1 MKTLYL
7 KAAPGDIADYV
18 IFSGDPGRVKKVC
31 SHLSN
36 VKNIAC
42 NREFETYTGNYKGM
56 PVTVTSTGIG
66 APSAAIA
73 MEEMYECG
81 MKVAVRLGTVMG
93 LIDNLGGFI
102 IPRAAIRRESTSSTY
117 VEKGYPAAADIEL
130 VSYMN
135 AAVKKQ
141 NGVYTNGIICSMD
154 GYYSEMKSSK
164 LSEQMQKDI
173 DGTISELKKYN
184 VVGLDMETSLI
195 LTLGSLMNI
204 KACSV
209 TVTTILEGRKGMLK
223 DDDRIAAEEKLITVV
238 LEGQYSFA
246 NDNR

>member
-7 KAAPGDIADYV
+7 KAGPGDIADYV

-31 SHLSN
+31 QHLSD
-36 VKNIAC
+36 VRNIAC

-73 MEEMYECG
+73 LEEMYECG

-102 IPRAAIRRESTSSTY
+102 IPRAAMRCESTSSTY
-117 VEKGYPAAADIEL
+117 VEKGYPAAADFEL
-130 VSYMN
+130 ISYMN
-135 AAVKKQ
+135 AAVKKE
-141 NGVYTNGIICSMD
+141 NGKYTNGIVCSMD

-164 LSEQMQKDI
+164 LSGKMQNNVDEKI
-173 DGTISELKKYN
+173 PELKKYN
-184 VVGLDMETSLI
+184 IVGVDMETSLI
-195 LTLGSLMNI
+195 LTLGALMDI

-209 TVTTILEGRKGMLK
+209 TYTTVLDGLK
-223 DDDRIAAEEKLITVV
+223 DFLKDKERTEGEEKLIEVV
-238 LEGQYSFA
+238 LQGLYSYWQ
-246 NDNR
+246 DNK